1 MKFLYGILIALMLAQ
16 ATYSKDFGAMGPT
29 YPIME
34 INFLDFIYQQLKTKA
49 KTGELRAI
57 QIKMQNDIVKS
68 TLRPRGVDLLPATTN
83 RTRLFDPSLTLNKD
97 IRTHDGKLIA
107 IRGTKINPLAYRA
120 LSKELVFIN
129 SDNKQELEFARVKL
143 QENPNNKIILVNGN
157 VKDANIYL
165 GTAVYFDQAARLVT
179 RFNLKY
185 TPSVIKQEHLMLK
198 ITEVAL

>member
-1 MKFLYGILIALMLAQ
+1 MKFSYWILIALMLSPAS
-16 ATYSKDFGAMGPT
+16 YSKDFGAMGPV

-34 INFLDFIYQQLKTKA
+34 VNFLDFIYQKLKIKS
-49 KTGELRAI
+49 KTGELRTL
-57 QIKMQNDIVKS
+57 QLKMQNEVVKS
-68 TLRPRGVDLLPATTN
+68 TLRPQSAHLLPAITN
-83 RTRLFDPSLTLNKD
+83 RTRHFDPSLTLNKD
-97 IRTHDGKLIA
+97 IRTTDGKLIA

-129 SDNKQELEFARVKL
+129 SDNKQELEFAKNKL
-143 QENPNNKIILVNGN
+143 QENSSNKIILVNGN

-165 GTAVYFDQAARLVT
+165 GAAVYFDQAARLVT